1 MHSLRS
7 AAAFRGINVWDGN
20 QEALWESVSKAGSFD
35 PSIDLSRID
44 YDRMMAR
51 YVPPQE
57 YSRERLFEAMANR
70 EPAVLVG
77 HPSPVRSP
85 LDVLGLRDAAHC
97 IVKRMAESSDEAT
110 YSVVMR
116 AEGRRV
122 QLRPCEIAELWQK
135 QTEVF
140 GISDLYIRNTFME
153 ELIDPS
159 RLSSFNLLL
168 KASDKAR
175 SQEMFSF
182 VISAEGMVTDSH
194 SDDPDSSNFCLEG
207 RKLWIFWD
215 TYAGLAAGLQ
225 DVERL
230 LLTTSPQFDMKVWLS
245 MPSARW
251 CIVGPNDT
259 LFLPANFTHKV
270 ITLEHYVGVGGFYV
284 SLPNCLSL
292 IADWIY
298 RGPLWSKL
306 DRKSSKAMLIGD
318 IALAVQKTI
327 LRLRD
332 CDLAIGQALGY
343 DFLEL
348 AAQNVIR
355 RLPQSQMAM
364 LWSDPRFRNIADNIA
379 APWPFSNNVPLAF
392 QLGKQSIP
400 EHLQQTTARHRFNR
414 VP

>member
-1 MHSLRS
+1 MR
-7 AAAFRGINVWDGN
+7 DGS
-20 QEALWESVSKAGSFD
+20 QEALWESLSKARSFD
-35 PSIDLSRID
+35 ASIDLSRID
-44 YDRMMAR
+44 FDHMMGR
-51 YVPPQE
+51 YVPPRA
-57 YSRERLFEAMANR
+57 YSRERLFKAMADR
-70 EPAVLVG
+70 EPAVLAG

-85 LDVLGLRDAAHC
+85 LDALGLRAAARG

-110 YSVVMR
+110 YSVTMR
-116 AEGRRV
+116 ADGRRV
-122 QLRPCEIAELWQK
+122 QLRPREIAEFWHK

-159 RLSSFNLLL
+159 GLSHFNLLL
-168 KASDKAR
+168 KASHLAR

-225 DVERL
+225 DAERL
-230 LLTTSPQFDMKVWLS
+230 LLTTIPRFDIKVWLS

-270 ITLEHYVGVGGFYV
+270 ITLENYVGVGGFYV

-306 DRKSSKAMLIGD
+306 DKKSSKAMLIGD
-318 IALAVQKTI
+318 ISSAVQKTI

-332 CDLAIGQALGY
+332 CSPAVGQALGY
-343 DFLEL
+343 GFLNL
-348 AAQNVIR
+348 SAQNVIR
-355 RLPQSQMAM
+355 RLPRSQMAM
-364 LWSDPRFRNIADNIA
+364 VWSDPRFRNIAENIA
-379 APWPFSNNVPLAF
+379 APWPLSNDLPLAF
-392 QLGKQSIP
+392 QL
-400 EHLQQTTARHRFNR
+400 
-414 VP
+414 